1 MLVAMTTLTSSP
13 ASDVLARMQADVDLQ
28 REAMRARWEN
38 RPADQQRRPEPQNW
52 RTFFEEDAKDLYL
65 AVRPETAKL
74 LYILARTRHARTVVE
89 FGTSFG
95 LSTLCLAAA
104 VRDNGGGRVIG
115 TEFVE
120 SKAQSATASLVEAQL
135 DDLVEIRLG
144 DAMETLARDVPAGVD
159 ILFLDGAKHMYLD
172 IVQLLEPRLA
182 PGALVVADNSD
193 SSPELMDYLRNSPG
207 YLSSATQPGVEV
219 ALRIG

>member
-1 MLVAMTTLTSSP
+1 MTTLTSSP
-13 ASDVLARMQADVDLQ
+13 ASDVLARMQADVDRQ
-28 REAMRARWEN
+28 REEMRARFES
-38 RPADQQRRPEPQNW
+38 RRAERAARDPQPEDW
-52 RTFFEEDAKDLYL
+52 RVFFEDAKDLYL

-115 TEFVE
+115 TEFLE
-120 SKAQSATASLVEAQL
+120 SKAASATASLAEAGL
-135 DDLVEIRLG
+135 DDLVEIRIG
-144 DAMETLARDVPAGVD
+144 DAMETLARDVPPNVD

-172 IVQLLEPRLA
+172 IVRLLEPRLS
-182 PGALVVADNSD
+182 PGALVIADNSD
-193 SSPELMDYLRNSPG
+193 SSPELLEYLRGNAG
-207 YLSSATQPGVEV
+207 YLSSATQPSVEV

>member
-13 ASDVLARMQADVDLQ
+13 AADVLARMQADVDDQ
-28 REAMRARWEN
+28 RETMRARWEN
-38 RPADQQRRPEPQNW
+38 WSADQGRRPEPENW

-74 LYILARTRHARTVVE
+74 LYILARTRHAKTVVE

-120 SKAQSATASLVEAQL
+120 SKAQAALASLTEAQL

-172 IVQLLEPRLA
+172 IVRLLEPRLA
-182 PGALVVADNSD
+182 PGALVIADNSD
-193 SSPELMDYLRNSPG
+193 SSPELMEYLRGGPG